1 MMCAE
6 AVPVTSALRTTPT
19 DLMKPKTISAP
30 AKARRS
36 AAGTRHS
43 AQRLKVVEEEEDQLR
58 PAVGTLARTKLL
70 LLAALRVWEL
80 KNGYR
85 SEIDLGPNRGQDS
98 PF

>member
-1 MMCAE
+1 M
-6 AVPVTSALRTTPT
+6 
-19 DLMKPKTISAP
+19 
-30 AKARRS
+30 
-36 AAGTRHS
+36 
-43 AQRLKVVEEEEDQLR
+43 VVEEEEDQLR